1 MKYFPVRLRIATC
14 NFLFRFR
21 VHEAIGPGLLHESTA
36 TAGTATATA
45 VAGYV
50 FELLV
55 KALFGSCKFFFQR
68 PLCDAGFLE
77 IGHQL
82 IDQGRLTPENRMWI
96 S

>member
-14 NFLFRFR
+14 HFLFRFR

-50 FELLV
+50 FGLLV
-55 KALFGSCKFFFQR
+55 KALFGGCKFFLQS
-68 PLCDAGFLE
+68 PLCNSRFLE
-77 IGHQL
+77 IGEHL
-82 IDQGRLTPENRMWI
+82 IDQ
-96 S
+96 